1 MDTRWGMQYELGM
14 CHKFLPEPGD
24 KLTLVH
30 ITSHEQAEEKGQAMR
45 KLWRPGFCL
54 GSSAVPSIFVP
65 YCLPSFLLLDMV
77 SS

>member
-24 KLTLVH
+24 KLNMVH
-30 ITSHEQAEEKGQAMR
+30 IVS
-45 KLWRPGFCL
+45 KLRRRGKQCCMWRLGFCL
-54 GSSAVPSIFVP
+54 GSSAAPSIVVP

-77 SS
+77 SG